1 MGPLALNYPK
11 CGSSRF
17 KRSKVWELLF
27 QASESVGAIA
37 LKHRNRLNCRQADH
51 IKTEASWCLAG
62 CFFKARSYHMFMQN
76 SARAPRLMHF

>member
-1 MGPLALNYPK
+1 M
-11 CGSSRF
+11 
-17 KRSKVWELLF
+17 F

-37 LKHRNRLNCRQADH
+37 LKHRNRLDSRQADH
-51 IKTEASWCLAG
+51 IKTEAPWCLAG